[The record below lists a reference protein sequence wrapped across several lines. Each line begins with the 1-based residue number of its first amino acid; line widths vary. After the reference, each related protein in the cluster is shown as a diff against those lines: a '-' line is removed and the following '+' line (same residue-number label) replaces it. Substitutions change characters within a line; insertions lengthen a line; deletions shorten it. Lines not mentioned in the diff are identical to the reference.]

1 MGRSAIV
8 IELIEDPARP
18 LFINLAS
25 SVIREIERGRL
36 KPGDRLPG
44 TRALA
49 RTLGVH
55 RNTADAA
62 YQELV
67 LQGWLTAEAS
77 RGTFVARDLPDP
89 ATQNWGVRKA
99 APPAVS
105 ALTRPLPPSAPPPMQ
120 FTDGSPDARLMPGLE
135 LARAFRRSMTGAE
148 LRQMPGYGDPRGA
161 PSLRTALAR
170 YLSAERGLTV
180 GADNILIT
188 RGSQMALFLAAAVLN
203 PGDAIAVEDPGYPL
217 AWKAFGAAGARVVGA
232 PVDAQGLDVER
243 LETLL
248 ARDPTIRAV
257 YVTPHHQFPT
267 TVTLGA
273 GRRLRLLELARR
285 HGLILIEDDYDH
297 EYRFEGRPVLPLAA
311 RALNRGSDQGD
322 DQDRIIHIGSVSK
335 LLSPVVRIGYA
346 TGAPDLIQ
354 TMTARREAID
364 RQGDLPL
371 ERALARLIDDG
382 DLGRHARK
390 ARRIYEQRRDLLCAE
405 IAARLGDAVAFDR
418 PAGGLALWLR
428 VNPDIDAAAWA
439 AEAGRQSLIL
449 THGSQLRLQPGP
461 DGNSAANAFRIGFA
475 SLDETELVRAVERLK
490 ASKPA

>member
-1 MGRSAIV
+1 MGRSAVV

-18 LFINLAS
+18 LFINLAG

-55 RNTADAA
+55 RNTVDAA

-77 RGTFVARDLPDP
+77 RGTFVARDLPDLG
-89 ATQNWGVRKA
+89 TQNWGARPA
-99 APPAVS
+99 AAARLASPLPQ
-105 ALTRPLPPSAPPPMQ
+105 TRPAPPPMQ
-120 FTDGSPDARLMPGLE
+120 FSDGAPDARLMPGLE
-135 LARAFRRSMTGAE
+135 LARAFRRSLTGAE
-148 LRQMPGYGDPRGA
+148 LKSLPGYGDPRGA

-180 GADNILIT
+180 GADDILIT

-217 AWKAFGAAGARVVGA
+217 AWKAFRAAGARVVGA
-232 PVDAQGLDVER
+232 PVDTQGLDVEQ
-243 LETLL
+243 LEALL
-248 ARDPTIRAV
+248 TRDPTIRAV

-273 GRRLRLLELARR
+273 GRRLRLLEMARR

-311 RALNRGSDQGD
+311 RALNQGG

-354 TMTARREAID
+354 AMTARREAID

-390 ARRIYEQRRDLLCAE
+390 ARKIYEQRRDLLCTE
-405 IAARLGDAVAFDR
+405 IAARLDDAVAFDR

-439 AEAGRQSLIL
+439 AEAERSGLIL
-449 THGSQLRLQPGP
+449 THGRQLQLEPGP
-461 DGNSAANAFRIGFA
+461 KGCAAANAFRIGFA
-475 SLDETELVRAVERLK
+475 SLDGTELVRAVDRLK
-490 ASKPA
+490 AAQPA

>member
-1 MGRSAIV
+1 MGRSAVV

-18 LFINLAS
+18 LFINLAG

-49 RTLGVH
+49 GALGIH
-55 RNTADAA
+55 RNTVDAA

-77 RGTFVARDLPDP
+77 RGTFVARDLPDLG
-89 ATQNWGVRKA
+89 TQNWGARPA
-99 APPAVS
+99 AARLASPLPQ
-105 ALTRPLPPSAPPPMQ
+105 TRPAPPPMQ
-120 FTDGSPDARLMPGLE
+120 FSDGAPDARLMPGLE
-135 LARAFRRSMTGAE
+135 LARAFRRSLTGAE
-148 LRQMPGYGDPRGA
+148 LKSLPGYGDPRGA

-170 YLSAERGLTV
+170 YLSAERGLTI
-180 GADNILIT
+180 GADDILIT

-203 PGDAIAVEDPGYPL
+203 SGDAVAVEDPGYPL
-217 AWKAFGAAGARVVGA
+217 AWKAFRAAGARVVGA

-243 LETLL
+243 LEALL

-297 EYRFEGRPVLPLAA
+297 EYRFEGRPILPLAA
-311 RALNRGSDQGD
+311 RALNQGG

-390 ARRIYEQRRDLLCAE
+390 ARKIYEQRRDLLCAE

-439 AEAGRQSLIL
+439 AEAERSGLIL
-449 THGSQLRLQPGP
+449 THGRQLQLEPGP
-461 DGNSAANAFRIGFA
+461 KGSITANAFRIGFA
-475 SLDETELVRAVERLK
+475 SLDETELVRAVDRLK
-490 ASKPA
+490 AAQPA

>member
-1 MGRSAIV
+1 MGRSAVV

-18 LFINLAS
+18 LFINLAG
-25 SVIREIERGRL
+25 SVIRDIERGRL

-55 RNTADAA
+55 RNTVDAA

-77 RGTFVARDLPDP
+77 RGTFVARDLPDLG
-89 ATQNWGVRKA
+89 TQNWGARPA
-99 APPAVS
+99 AARFASPLPQ
-105 ALTRPLPPSAPPPMQ
+105 TRPAPPPMQ
-120 FTDGSPDARLMPGLE
+120 FSDGAPDARLMPGLE
-135 LARAFRRSMTGAE
+135 LARAFRRSLTGAE
-148 LRQMPGYGDPRGA
+148 LKSLPGYGDPRGA

-180 GADNILIT
+180 SADDILIT
-188 RGSQMALFLAAAVLN
+188 RGSQMALFLAAAALN

-217 AWKAFGAAGARVVGA
+217 AWKAFRAAGARVVGA

-243 LETLL
+243 LEALL

-273 GRRLRLLELARR
+273 GRRLRLLEMARR

-311 RALNRGSDQGD
+311 RALSQGR

-390 ARRIYEQRRDLLCAE
+390 ARKIYEQRRDLLCAE
-405 IAARLGDAVAFDR
+405 IAARLDGTVAFDK

-439 AEAGRQSLIL
+439 AEAEQSGLIL
-449 THGSQLRLQPGP
+449 THGRQLQLEPGP
-461 DGNSAANAFRIGFA
+461 KGSPAANAFRIGFA
-475 SLDETELVRAVERLK
+475 SLDETELVRAVDRLK
-490 ASKPA
+490 AAQPA

>member
-1 MGRSAIV
+1 MGRSAVV

-18 LFINLAS
+18 LFINLAG

-49 RTLGVH
+49 GALGVH
-55 RNTADAA
+55 RNTVDAA

-77 RGTFVARDLPDP
+77 RGTFVARDLPDLG
-89 ATQNWGVRKA
+89 TQNWGVRPAAARLASPLSQARA
-99 APPAVS
+99 APA
-105 ALTRPLPPSAPPPMQ
+105 PMQ
-120 FTDGSPDARLMPGLE
+120 FSDGAPDARLMPGLE
-135 LARAFRRSMTGAE
+135 LARAFRRSMTAAE
-148 LRQMPGYGDPRGA
+148 LKSLPGYGDPRGA

-170 YLSAERGLTV
+170 YLSTERGLTI
-180 GADNILIT
+180 GADDILVT
-188 RGSQMALFLAAAVLN
+188 RGSQMALFLAAAVLK
-203 PGDAIAVEDPGYPL
+203 PGDAVAVEDPGYPL
-217 AWKAFGAAGARVVGA
+217 AWKAFRAAGARVVGA
-232 PVDAQGLDVER
+232 PVDAHGLDVER
-243 LETLL
+243 LEALL
-248 ARDPTIRAV
+248 ARDPAIRAV

-311 RALNRGSDQGD
+311 RALSQGR

-354 TMTARREAID
+354 AMTARREAID

-390 ARRIYEQRRDLLCAE
+390 ARKIYEQRRGLLCAE
-405 IAARLGDAVAFDR
+405 IAARLGDAVAVDK
-418 PAGGLALWLR
+418 PAGGLALWLL

-439 AEAGRQSLIL
+439 AEAERSGLIL
-449 THGSQLRLQPGP
+449 THGGQLQLQLGP
-461 DGNSAANAFRIGFA
+461 HANAFRIGFA
-475 SLDETELVRAVERLK
+475 SLDETELARAVTRLK
-490 ASKPA
+490 AAQPR

>member
-1 MGRSAIV
+1 MGRSAVV

-18 LFINLAS
+18 LFINLAG

-49 RTLGVH
+49 GALGIH
-55 RNTADAA
+55 RNTVDAA

-77 RGTFVARDLPDP
+77 RGTFVARDLPDLG
-89 ATQNWGVRKA
+89 TQNWGARPA
-99 APPAVS
+99 AAHLAS
-105 ALTRPLPPSAPPPMQ
+105 PLPQARPAPAPMQ
-120 FTDGSPDARLMPGLE
+120 FSDGVPDARLMPGLE
-135 LARAFRRSMTGAE
+135 LARAFRRSLTGAE
-148 LRQMPGYGDPRGA
+148 LKSLPGYGDPRGA

-180 GADNILIT
+180 GADDILIT

-217 AWKAFGAAGARVVGA
+217 AWKAFRAAGARVVGA

-243 LETLL
+243 LEALL

-311 RALNRGSDQGD
+311 RALSQGR

-354 TMTARREAID
+354 AMTARREAID

-405 IAARLGDAVAFDR
+405 IAARLDGAVAFDK

-439 AEAGRQSLIL
+439 AEAERSGLIL
-449 THGSQLRLQPGP
+449 THGGQLQLEPGP
-461 DGNSAANAFRIGFA
+461 KENITANAFRIGFA
-475 SLDETELVRAVERLK
+475 SLDETELVRAVDRLK
-490 ASKPA
+490 ATQPA

>member
-1 MGRSAIV
+1 MGRSAVV
-8 IELIEDPARP
+8 IELIEDTARP
-18 LFINLAS
+18 LFINLAG

-49 RTLGVH
+49 GALGIH
-55 RNTADAA
+55 RNTVDAA

-77 RGTFVARDLPDP
+77 RGTFVARDLPDLG
-89 ATQNWGVRKA
+89 TQNWGARPA
-99 APPAVS
+99 AAHLASPLPQ
-105 ALTRPLPPSAPPPMQ
+105 TRPAPPPMQ
-120 FTDGSPDARLMPGLE
+120 FSDGAPDARLMPGLE
-135 LARAFRRSMTGAE
+135 LARAFRRSLTGAE
-148 LRQMPGYGDPRGA
+148 LKSLPGYGDPRGA

-180 GADNILIT
+180 GADDILIT

-217 AWKAFGAAGARVVGA
+217 AWKAFRAAGARVVGA
-232 PVDAQGLDVER
+232 PVDAHGLDVER
-243 LETLL
+243 LEALL
-248 ARDPTIRAV
+248 ARDPTVRAV

-273 GRRLRLLELARR
+273 GRRLRLLEMARR

-311 RALNRGSDQGD
+311 RALNQGG

-390 ARRIYEQRRDLLCAE
+390 ARKVYEQRRDLLCAE
-405 IAARLGDAVAFDR
+405 IVARLDGAVAFDK

-439 AEAGRQSLIL
+439 AEAERSGLIL
-449 THGSQLRLQPGP
+449 THGRQLQLEPGP
-461 DGNSAANAFRIGFA
+461 KGCAAANAFRIGFA
-475 SLDETELVRAVERLK
+475 SLDETELVRAVDRLK
-490 ASKPA
+490 AAQPA

>member
-1 MGRSAIV
+1 MGRSAVV

-18 LFINLAS
+18 LFINLAG

-55 RNTADAA
+55 RNTVDAA

-77 RGTFVARDLPDP
+77 RGTFVARDLPDLG
-89 ATQNWGVRKA
+89 TQNWGARPA
-99 APPAVS
+99 AAHLAS
-105 ALTRPLPPSAPPPMQ
+105 PLPQARPAPVPMQ
-120 FTDGSPDARLMPGLE
+120 FSDGAPDARLMPGLE
-135 LARAFRRSMTGAE
+135 LARAFRRSLTGAE
-148 LRQMPGYGDPRGA
+148 LKSLPGYGDPRGA

-180 GADNILIT
+180 GAGDILIT
-188 RGSQMALFLAAAVLN
+188 RGSQMALFLAAAVLD

-217 AWKAFGAAGARVVGA
+217 AWKAFRAAGARVVGA

-243 LETLL
+243 LEALL

-273 GRRLRLLELARR
+273 GRRLRLLEMARR

-311 RALNRGSDQGD
+311 RALSQGR

-390 ARRIYEQRRDLLCAE
+390 ARKIYEQRRDLLCAE
-405 IAARLGDAVAFDR
+405 IAARLDDAVAFDK

-439 AEAGRQSLIL
+439 AEAERCGLIL
-449 THGSQLRLQPGP
+449 THGRQLQLEPGP
-461 DGNSAANAFRIGFA
+461 KVCAAANAFRIGFA
-475 SLDETELVRAVERLK
+475 SLDETELVRAVDRLK
-490 ASKPA
+490 AAQPA

>member
-1 MGRSAIV
+1 MGRSAVV

-18 LFINLAS
+18 LFINLAGS
-25 SVIREIERGRL
+25 MIREIERGRL

-55 RNTADAA
+55 RNTVDAA

-77 RGTFVARDLPDP
+77 RGTFVARDLPDLG
-89 ATQNWGVRKA
+89 TQNWGARPA
-99 APPAVS
+99 AAHLAS
-105 ALTRPLPPSAPPPMQ
+105 PLPQARPAPVPMQ
-120 FTDGSPDARLMPGLE
+120 FSDGAPDARLMPGLE
-135 LARAFRRSMTGAE
+135 LARAFRRSLTGAE
-148 LRQMPGYGDPRGA
+148 LKSLPGYGDPRGA

-180 GADNILIT
+180 GADDILIT

-217 AWKAFGAAGARVVGA
+217 AWKAFRAAGARVVGA

-243 LETLL
+243 LEALL
-248 ARDPTIRAV
+248 ARDPAIRAV

-273 GRRLRLLELARR
+273 GRRLRLLEMARR

-311 RALNRGSDQGD
+311 RALNQVR

-354 TMTARREAID
+354 AMTARREAID

-390 ARRIYEQRRDLLCAE
+390 ARKIYEQRRDLLCAE
-405 IAARLGDAVAFDR
+405 IAARLDGAVAFDK

-428 VNPDIDAAAWA
+428 VNHDIDAAAWA
-439 AEAGRQSLIL
+439 AEAERSGLIL
-449 THGSQLRLQPGP
+449 THGRQLQLEPGP
-461 DGNSAANAFRIGFA
+461 KGSPAANAFRIGFA
-475 SLDETELVRAVERLK
+475 SLDETELVRAVDRLK
-490 ASKPA
+490 AAQPA

>member
-1 MGRSAIV
+1 MGRSAVV

-18 LFINLAS
+18 LFINLAG

-49 RTLGVH
+49 TALGIH
-55 RNTADAA
+55 RNTVDAA

-77 RGTFVARDLPDP
+77 RGTFVARDLPDLG
-89 ATQNWGVRKA
+89 TQNWGVRPA
-99 APPAVS
+99 ASRLASPLPN
-105 ALTRPLPPSAPPPMQ
+105 TRPAPPPMQ
-120 FTDGSPDARLMPGLE
+120 FSDGAPDARLMPGLE
-135 LARAFRRSMTGAE
+135 LARAFRRSMSAAE
-148 LRQMPGYGDPRGA
+148 LRLLPGYGDPRGA

-170 YLSAERGLTV
+170 YLSTERGLTV
-180 GADNILIT
+180 GADDILIT

-203 PGDAIAVEDPGYPL
+203 PGEGVAVEDPGYPL
-217 AWKAFGAAGARVVGA
+217 AWKAFRAAGARVVGA

-243 LETLL
+243 LEALL
-248 ARDPTIRAV
+248 SRDPTIRAV

-273 GRRLRLLELARR
+273 GRRLRLLEIVRR
-285 HGLILIEDDYDH
+285 HDLILIEDDYDH

-311 RALNRGSDQGD
+311 RALH
-322 DQDRIIHIGSVSK
+322 QDHGLRIVHIGSVSK

-346 TGAPDLIQ
+346 TGAPDLIRA
-354 TMTARREAID
+354 MTARREAID

-371 ERALARLIDDG
+371 ERALAQLIDDG

-390 ARRIYEQRRDLLCAE
+390 ARKIYEQRRDLLCAE
-405 IAARLGDAVAFDR
+405 IAARLGDAVAFDK

-428 VNPDIDAAAWA
+428 VNPAIDAAAWA
-439 AEAGRQSLIL
+439 AEAERSGLIVS
-449 THGSQLRLQPGP
+449 HGGQFQLQPAP
-461 DGNSAANAFRIGFA
+461 TINAFRLGFA
-475 SLDETELVRAVERLK
+475 SLDEGELARAVARLK
-490 ASKPA
+490 AALPS

>member
-1 MGRSAIV
+1 MGRSAVV

-18 LFINLAS
+18 LFINLAGS
-25 SVIREIERGRL
+25 MIREIERGRL

-55 RNTADAA
+55 RNTVDAA

-77 RGTFVARDLPDP
+77 RGTFVARDLPDLG
-89 ATQNWGVRKA
+89 TQNWGARPA
-99 APPAVS
+99 AAHLAS
-105 ALTRPLPPSAPPPMQ
+105 PLPQARPAPVPMQ
-120 FTDGSPDARLMPGLE
+120 FSDGAPDARLMPGLE
-135 LARAFRRSMTGAE
+135 LARAFRRSLTGAE
-148 LRQMPGYGDPRGA
+148 LKSLPGYGDPRGA

-180 GADNILIT
+180 GADDILIT
-188 RGSQMALFLAAAVLN
+188 RGSQMALFLAAAVLK

-217 AWKAFGAAGARVVGA
+217 AWKAFRAAGARVVGA

-273 GRRLRLLELARR
+273 GRRLRLLEMARR

-311 RALNRGSDQGD
+311 RALSQGR

-390 ARRIYEQRRDLLCAE
+390 ARKIYEQRRDLLCAE
-405 IAARLGDAVAFDR
+405 IAARLDDAVAFDK

-439 AEAGRQSLIL
+439 AEAERSGLIL
-449 THGSQLRLQPGP
+449 THGRQLQLEPGP
-461 DGNSAANAFRIGFA
+461 KGCAAANAFRIGFA
-475 SLDETELVRAVERLK
+475 SLDETELVRAVDRLK
-490 ASKPA
+490 AAQPA

>member
-1 MGRSAIV
+1 MGRSAVV

-18 LFINLAS
+18 LFINLAG

-55 RNTADAA
+55 RNTVDAA

-77 RGTFVARDLPDP
+77 RGTFVARDLPDLG
-89 ATQNWGVRKA
+89 TQNWGARPA
-99 APPAVS
+99 AARLASSLPQ
-105 ALTRPLPPSAPPPMQ
+105 TRPAPPPMQ
-120 FTDGSPDARLMPGLE
+120 FSDGAPDGRLMPGLE
-135 LARAFRRSMTGAE
+135 LARAFRQSLTGAE
-148 LRQMPGYGDPRGA
+148 LKSLPGYGDPRGA
-161 PSLRTALAR
+161 ASLRTALAR

-180 GADNILIT
+180 SADDILIT

-217 AWKAFGAAGARVVGA
+217 AWKAFRAAGARVVGA

-243 LETLL
+243 LEALL

-273 GRRLRLLELARR
+273 GRRLRLLEMARR

-311 RALNRGSDQGD
+311 RALNQGG

-390 ARRIYEQRRDLLCAE
+390 ARKIYEQRRDLLCAE
-405 IAARLGDAVAFDR
+405 IAARLDGAVAFDK

-439 AEAGRQSLIL
+439 AEAERSGLIL
-449 THGSQLRLQPGP
+449 THGRQLQLEPGP
-461 DGNSAANAFRIGFA
+461 KGSPAANAFRIGFA
-475 SLDETELVRAVERLK
+475 SLDETELVRAVDRLK
-490 ASKPA
+490 AAQPA

>member
-1 MGRSAIV
+1 MGRSAVV
-8 IELIEDPARP
+8 IELIEDTARP
-18 LFINLAS
+18 LFINLAG

-49 RTLGVH
+49 GALGIH
-55 RNTADAA
+55 RNTVDAA

-89 ATQNWGVRKA
+89 ATQNWGVRKT
-99 APPAVS
+99 APPAAS
-105 ALTRPLPPSAPPPMQ
+105 ALPLTQPAPPPMQ

-148 LRQMPGYGDPRGA
+148 LRLLPGYGDPRGA

-180 GADNILIT
+180 GADDILVT

-217 AWKAFGAAGARVVGA
+217 AWKAFRAAGARVVGA

-243 LETLL
+243 LEALL

-285 HGLILIEDDYDH
+285 HDLILIEDDYDH

-311 RALNRGSDQGD
+311 RALSQG
-322 DQDRIIHIGSVSK
+322 QNGNRIIHIGSVSK
-335 LLSPVVRIGYA
+335 LLSPVIRVGYA

-354 TMTARREAID
+354 AMTARREAID

-382 DLGRHARK
+382 ELGRHARK
-390 ARRIYEQRRDLLCAE
+390 ARKIYEQRRDLLCAE
-405 IAARLGDAVAFDR
+405 IAARLGDAVAFDK

-439 AEAGRQSLIL
+439 AGAERSGLIL
-449 THGSQLRLQPGP
+449 THGGQLQLELGAK
-461 DGNSAANAFRIGFA
+461 GNAAANAFRIGFA
-475 SLDETELVRAVERLK
+475 SLDETELVRAVGRLK
-490 ASKPA
+490 ASQPA

>member
-55 RNTADAA
+55 RNTVDAA

-89 ATQNWGVRKA
+89 ATQNWGVRKT
-99 APPAVS
+99 APPAAS
-105 ALTRPLPPSAPPPMQ
+105 ALPLTRPAPPPMQ

-148 LRQMPGYGDPRGA
+148 LRLLPGYGDPRGA

-180 GADNILIT
+180 GADDILVT

-217 AWKAFGAAGARVVGA
+217 AWKAFRAAGARVVGA

-243 LETLL
+243 LEALL

-311 RALNRGSDQGD
+311 RALSQGR

-335 LLSPVVRIGYA
+335 LLSPVIRVGYA
-346 TGAPDLIQ
+346 TGALDLIA

-405 IAARLGDAVAFDR
+405 ITTRLGEAVAFDR

-428 VNPDIDAAAWA
+428 VNPGIDAAAWA
-439 AEAGRQSLIL
+439 AEAGRQGLIL
-449 THGSQLRLQPGP
+449 THGGQLQLEQGAR
-461 DGNSAANAFRIGFA
+461 GNPAANAFRIGFA
-475 SLDETELVRAVERLK
+475 SLDEAELVRAVGRLK
-490 ASKPA
+490 ASQPA

>member
-1 MGRSAIV
+1 MGRSAVV

-18 LFINLAS
+18 LFINLAG

-55 RNTADAA
+55 RNTVDAA

-77 RGTFVARDLPDP
+77 RGTFVARDLPDLG
-89 ATQNWGVRKA
+89 TQNWGARPA
-99 APPAVS
+99 AARLASPLPQ
-105 ALTRPLPPSAPPPMQ
+105 TRPAPPPMQ
-120 FTDGSPDARLMPGLE
+120 FSDGAPDARLMPGLE
-135 LARAFRRSMTGAE
+135 LARAFRRSLTGAE
-148 LRQMPGYGDPRGA
+148 LKSLPGYGDPRGA

-180 GADNILIT
+180 GADDILVT

-203 PGDAIAVEDPGYPL
+203 PGDAVAVEDPGYPL
-217 AWKAFGAAGARVVGA
+217 AWKAFRAAGARVVGA

-243 LETLL
+243 LEALL

-311 RALNRGSDQGD
+311 RALSQGL

-405 IAARLGDAVAFDR
+405 IAARLDGAVAFDK

-439 AEAGRQSLIL
+439 AEAERSGLIL
-449 THGSQLRLQPGP
+449 THGRQLQLEPGP
-461 DGNSAANAFRIGFA
+461 KGSPAANAFRIGFA
-475 SLDETELVRAVERLK
+475 SLDETELVRAVDRLK
-490 ASKPA
+490 AAQPA

>member
-1 MGRSAIV
+1 MGRSAVV

-18 LFINLAS
+18 LFINLAG

-55 RNTADAA
+55 RNTVDAA

-77 RGTFVARDLPDP
+77 RGTFVARDLPDLG
-89 ATQNWGVRKA
+89 TQNWGARPA
-99 APPAVS
+99 AAARLASPLPQ
-105 ALTRPLPPSAPPPMQ
+105 TRPAPPPMQ
-120 FTDGSPDARLMPGLE
+120 FSDGAPDARLMPGLE
-135 LARAFRRSMTGAE
+135 LARAFRRSLTGAE
-148 LRQMPGYGDPRGA
+148 LKSLPGYGDPRGA

-170 YLSAERGLTV
+170 YLSAERGLTA
-180 GADNILIT
+180 GADDILIT

-217 AWKAFGAAGARVVGA
+217 AWKAFRAAGARVVGA
-232 PVDAQGLDVER
+232 PVDAHGLDVER
-243 LETLL
+243 LEALL

-273 GRRLRLLELARR
+273 GRRLRLLEMARR

-311 RALNRGSDQGD
+311 RALNQGG

-405 IAARLGDAVAFDR
+405 FAARLGDAVAFDR

-439 AEAGRQSLIL
+439 AEAERSGLIL
-449 THGSQLRLQPGP
+449 THGRQLQLEPGP
-461 DGNSAANAFRIGFA
+461 KGSPAVNAFRIGFA
-475 SLDETELVRAVERLK
+475 SLDETELVRAVDRLK
-490 ASKPA
+490 AAQPA

>member
-1 MGRSAIV
+1 MGRSAVV

-18 LFINLAS
+18 LFINLAG

-55 RNTADAA
+55 RNTVDAA

-77 RGTFVARDLPDP
+77 RGTFVARDLPDLG
-89 ATQNWGVRKA
+89 TQNWGACPA
-99 APPAVS
+99 AARLAS
-105 ALTRPLPPSAPPPMQ
+105 PLPQTWPAPPPMQ
-120 FTDGSPDARLMPGLE
+120 FSDGTPDARLMPGLE
-135 LARAFRRSMTGAE
+135 LARAFRRSLTGAE
-148 LRQMPGYGDPRGA
+148 LKSLPGYGDPRGA

-180 GADNILIT
+180 GADDILIT

-217 AWKAFGAAGARVVGA
+217 AWKAFRAAGARVVSA
-232 PVDAQGLDVER
+232 PVDTQGLDVER
-243 LETLL
+243 LGALL

-273 GRRLRLLELARR
+273 GRRLRLLEMARR

-311 RALNRGSDQGD
+311 RALNQGG

-390 ARRIYEQRRDLLCAE
+390 ARKIYEQRRDLLCAE

-439 AEAGRQSLIL
+439 AEAERSGLIL
-449 THGSQLRLQPGP
+449 THGRQLQLEPGP
-461 DGNSAANAFRIGFA
+461 KGSPAANAFRIGFA
-475 SLDETELVRAVERLK
+475 SLDETELVRAVNRLK
-490 ASKPA
+490 AAQPA

>member
-1 MGRSAIV
+1 MGRSAVV

-18 LFINLAS
+18 LFINLAG

-77 RGTFVARDLPDP
+77 RGTFVARDLPDLG
-89 ATQNWGVRKA
+89 TQNWGARPA
-99 APPAVS
+99 AARLASPLPQ
-105 ALTRPLPPSAPPPMQ
+105 TRPAPPPMQ
-120 FTDGSPDARLMPGLE
+120 FSDGAPDARLMPGLE
-135 LARAFRRSMTGAE
+135 LARAFRRSLTGAE
-148 LRQMPGYGDPRGA
+148 LKSLPGYGDPRGA

-180 GADNILIT
+180 GAGDILIT

-217 AWKAFGAAGARVVGA
+217 AWKAFRAAGARVVGA

-243 LETLL
+243 LEALL
-248 ARDPTIRAV
+248 ARDPTIRAA

-311 RALNRGSDQGD
+311 RALNQGG

-390 ARRIYEQRRDLLCAE
+390 ARKIYEQRRDLLCAE
-405 IAARLGDAVAFDR
+405 IAARLDDAVAFDK

-428 VNPDIDAAAWA
+428 VNPDVDAAAWA
-439 AEAGRQSLIL
+439 AEAERSGLIL
-449 THGSQLRLQPGP
+449 THGRQLQLEPGP
-461 DGNSAANAFRIGFA
+461 KGCAAANAFRIGFA
-475 SLDETELVRAVERLK
+475 SLDETELVRAVDRLK
-490 ASKPA
+490 ATQPA

>member
-1 MGRSAIV
+1 MGRSAVV

-18 LFINLAS
+18 LFINLAG

-55 RNTADAA
+55 RNTVDAA

-77 RGTFVARDLPDP
+77 RGTFVARDLPDLG
-89 ATQNWGVRKA
+89 TQNWGARPA
-99 APPAVS
+99 AARLASPLPQ
-105 ALTRPLPPSAPPPMQ
+105 TRPAPPPMQ
-120 FTDGSPDARLMPGLE
+120 FSDGAPDARLMPGLE
-135 LARAFRRSMTGAE
+135 LARAFRRSLTGAE
-148 LRQMPGYGDPRGA
+148 LKSLPGYGDPRGA

-180 GADNILIT
+180 GADDILIT

-217 AWKAFGAAGARVVGA
+217 AWKAFRAAGARVVGA

-243 LETLL
+243 LEALL

-311 RALNRGSDQGD
+311 RALSQGR

-354 TMTARREAID
+354 AMTARREAID

-390 ARRIYEQRRDLLCAE
+390 ARKIYEQRRDLLCAE
-405 IAARLGDAVAFDR
+405 IAARLDDAVAFDK

-428 VNPDIDAAAWA
+428 VNPDVDAAAWA
-439 AEAGRQSLIL
+439 AEAERSGLIL
-449 THGSQLRLQPGP
+449 THGRQLQLEPGP
-461 DGNSAANAFRIGFA
+461 KGSPAANAFRIGFA
-475 SLDETELVRAVERLK
+475 SLDETELVRAVDRLK
-490 ASKPA
+490 ATQPA

>member
-1 MGRSAIV
+1 MGRSAVV

-18 LFINLAS
+18 LFINLAG

-49 RTLGVH
+49 GALGIH
-55 RNTADAA
+55 RNTVDAA

-77 RGTFVARDLPDP
+77 RGTFVARDLPDLG
-89 ATQNWGVRKA
+89 TQNWGARPA
-99 APPAVS
+99 ATRLASPLPQ
-105 ALTRPLPPSAPPPMQ
+105 TRPAPPPMQ
-120 FTDGSPDARLMPGLE
+120 FSDGAPDARLMPGLE
-135 LARAFRRSMTGAE
+135 LARAFRRSLTSAE
-148 LRQMPGYGDPRGA
+148 LKSLPGYGDPRGA

-180 GADNILIT
+180 GADDILIT

-217 AWKAFGAAGARVVGA
+217 AWKAFRAAGARVVGA

-243 LETLL
+243 LEALL
-248 ARDPTIRAV
+248 ARDPAIRAV

-273 GRRLRLLELARR
+273 GRRLRLLEMARR

-311 RALNRGSDQGD
+311 RALNQGG

-390 ARRIYEQRRDLLCAE
+390 ARKIYEQRRDLLCAE
-405 IAARLGDAVAFDR
+405 IAARLDGAVAFDK

-439 AEAGRQSLIL
+439 AEAERSGLIL
-449 THGSQLRLQPGP
+449 THGRQLQLEPGP
-461 DGNSAANAFRIGFA
+461 KGSPAANAFRIGFA
-475 SLDETELVRAVERLK
+475 SLDETELVRAVDRLK
-490 ASKPA
+490 ATQPA

>member
-1 MGRSAIV
+1 MGRSAVV

-18 LFINLAS
+18 LFINLAG

-49 RTLGVH
+49 GALGIH
-55 RNTADAA
+55 RNTVDAA

-77 RGTFVARDLPDP
+77 RGTFVARDLPDLG
-89 ATQNWGVRKA
+89 TQNWGVRPA
-99 APPAVS
+99 AARLASPLPQ
-105 ALTRPLPPSAPPPMQ
+105 TRPAPPPMQ
-120 FTDGSPDARLMPGLE
+120 FSDGAPDARLMPGLE
-135 LARAFRRSMTGAE
+135 LARAFRRSLTGAE
-148 LRQMPGYGDPRGA
+148 LKALPGYGDPRGA

-170 YLSAERGLTV
+170 YLSTERGLTI
-180 GADNILIT
+180 GADDILVT

-217 AWKAFGAAGARVVGA
+217 AWKAFRAAGARVVSA

-243 LETLL
+243 LEALL

-273 GRRLRLLELARR
+273 GRRLRLLEMARR

-311 RALNRGSDQGD
+311 RALGRSQG
-322 DQDRIIHIGSVSK
+322 QDGNRIIHIGSVSK

-354 TMTARREAID
+354 AMTARREAID

-382 DLGRHARK
+382 ELGRHARK
-390 ARRIYEQRRDLLCAE
+390 ARKIYEQRRDLLCAE
-405 IAARLGDAVAFDR
+405 IAARLGDAVAFDK

-439 AEAGRQSLIL
+439 AEAERSGLIL
-449 THGSQLRLQPGP
+449 THGGQLQLQPGP
-461 DGNSAANAFRIGFA
+461 GRNAFRIGFA
-475 SLDETELVRAVERLK
+475 SLDEAELVRAVTRLK
-490 ASKPA
+490 AAVPN